1 MGQFFY
7 FQNKLGHHLRHRH
20 LHAVRIF
27 ADDAQEKWRPKFL
40 KSFMLLA
47 HNSTR
52 LCLLEFCFSVF
63 CCSSLNEIRQCR
75 IQVCPA
81 LSLTKQCSASSF
93 TRTSYHSTLNLIY
106 VKDQQL
112 FYNTA
117 KSQLGIFGHGSVLEL
132 QSFPP
137 HATRLRGF
145 RQILRDRKVKKIFA
159 SLSFA

>member
-112 FYNTA
+112 FQFLT
-117 KSQLGIFGHGSVLEL
+117 QLKASWVYLDIAAFQNFKVFLL
-132 QSFPP
+132 MP
-137 HATRLRGF
+137 HACEDFGR
-145 RQILRDRKVKKIFA
+145 VFA
-159 SLSFA
+159 TEK